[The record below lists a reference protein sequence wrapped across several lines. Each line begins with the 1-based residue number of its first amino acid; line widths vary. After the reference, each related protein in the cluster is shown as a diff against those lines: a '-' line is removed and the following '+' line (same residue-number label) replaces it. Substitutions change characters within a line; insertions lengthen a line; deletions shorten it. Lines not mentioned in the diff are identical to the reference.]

1 MANDGISEKVLF
13 LLELAK
19 KGTASESELSKIIE
33 MMSAQSDNVTLG
45 RVFGYSVSDY
55 AIATLKW
62 LDSENALLEYEKAI
76 RGLSDNRMSAI
87 TELITNKPYLQ
98 I

>member
-33 MMSAQSDNVTLG
+33 MISAHSDNVTLG

-62 LDSENALLEYEKAI
+62 LDSENALSLSCSLSKGAI
-76 RGLSDNRMSAI
+76 FCSNSLS
-87 TELITNKPYLQ
+87 
-98 I
+98 

>member
-19 KGTASESELSKIIE
+19 KGAASESELSKIIE
-33 MMSAQSDNVTLG
+33 MISAHSDNVTLG

>member
-33 MMSAQSDNVTLG
+33 MISAHSDNVTLG

-62 LDSENALLEYEKAI
+62 LDSENALLEYEAI